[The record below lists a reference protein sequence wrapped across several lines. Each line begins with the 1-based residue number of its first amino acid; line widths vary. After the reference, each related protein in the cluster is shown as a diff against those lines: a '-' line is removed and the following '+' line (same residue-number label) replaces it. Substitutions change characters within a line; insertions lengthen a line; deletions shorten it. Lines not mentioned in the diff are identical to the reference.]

1 MQEAA
6 GCRLRS
12 TPHRGEI
19 MQESA
24 TSGTEYHHATAEA
37 IREGLTLYLSID
49 GEPIADQISESL
61 AEDLMMDDE
70 EHQVGEILAHAEI
83 GRDDIEEM
91 IAGGVSRMAAKAAV
105 RIQRLDPGK
114 LPADCRGTLARLR
127 ARAWQKSADE
137 AESTGGGRYP
147 PAPPAQPAGPRRLGR
162 LRGRCAG
169 HRTRGH
175 RDPPRDARLPPLG
188 EEAGQP
194 RADQCRGRLEGHRGR
209 SGRGLRHHVDA
220 TTTPHRVQSPVGRFR
235 RTHSTHA

>member
-1 MQEAA
+1 
-6 GCRLRS
+6 
-12 TPHRGEI
+12 

-49 GEPIADQISESL
+49 GEPIADQIAESL
-61 AEDLMMDDE
+61 AEDLQMLDE
-70 EHQVGEILAHAEI
+70 KVEVAEILAHAEV
-83 GRDDIEEM
+83 GVDEIEEM

-147 PAPPAQPAGPRRLGR
+147 PAHLRSQLGR
-162 LRGRCAG
+162 AAWDGYEDDAPVTGRAAIEIHLG
-169 HRTRGH
+169 TPGSRLLVRKPDS
-175 RDPPRDARLPPLG
+175 REPISVEDAWKAIEDDPGAV
-188 EEAGQP
+188 
-194 RADQCRGRLEGHRGR
+194 C
-209 SGRGLRHHVDA
+209 VV
-220 TTTPHRVQSPVGRFR
+220 T
-235 RTHSTHA
+235 

>member
-1 MQEAA
+1 MREK
-6 GCRLRS
+6 
-12 TPHRGEI
+12 
-19 MQESA
+19 A

-137 AESTGGGRYP
+137 AASTGGGRYP
-147 PAPPAQPAGPRRLGR
+147 PAHLRSQLGR
-162 LRGRCAG
+162 AAWDGYEDDAPVTGREAIEIHLG
-169 HRTRGH
+169 TPGSRLLVRKPDS
-175 RDPPRDARLPPLG
+175 REPISVEDAWKAIEDDPGAVCVVR
-188 EEAGQP
+188 
-194 RADQCRGRLEGHRGR
+194 
-209 SGRGLRHHVDA
+209 
-220 TTTPHRVQSPVGRFR
+220 
-235 RTHSTHA
+235 